1 MEEKAKR
8 ERTLTIATNLGST
21 HVLPWLFLVF
31 LVLP

>member
-1 MEEKAKR
+1 MKENANR
-8 ERTLTIATNLGST
+8 ERTLMVATNLGST